1 MNRFSITN
9 SSLIVLFLSALVAM
23 ILVRAL
29 RQDIARYNAAEI
41 EEAKEESGWK
51 LVHGDVFRPPHTA
64 PALFAVFVGTGV
76 QLTVMTFLVL
86 FFAMLG
92 LVSPAQRG
100 NILTAT
106 MLLFVLSGAFA
117 GYNAA
122 RVHRMFRGT
131 RYDSFYFIEVL
142 CML

>member
-1 MNRFSITN
+1 
-9 SSLIVLFLSALVAM
+9 M

-64 PALFAVFVGTGV
+64 PTLFAVFVGTGV

-106 MLLFVLSGAFA
+106 MLLFVLSGSFA

-131 RYDSFYFIEVL
+131 SDETAVVYNSVHRRCFSSARAQILKLKRRRVA
-142 CML
+142 